1 MILTFIDLDGTIEDS
16 RQDMAAA
23 AATVRKRLELSPR
36 PEAELRALVN
46 RGMDRLYRDC
56 FPELFERAAMLNL
69 DDHMALRE
77 AADNYAREY
86 AARIVDSTRPYAGMP
101 ETLAALAAQGPL
113 VCFTNKPEELSR
125 ILLDRLGLLGRFTR
139 IMGGDSCAET
149 KPSAL
154 PMRIAADDLNFT
166 HERDQAIMIGDTNG
180 DAAAAHAFGAKFI
193 WCRWGYQSEAPE
205 RYDAA
210 AEAPTQLPAILH
222 TLCAP

>member
-1 MILTFIDLDGTIEDS
+1 MIVTFIDLDGTIEDS

-23 AATVRKRLELSPR
+23 AAAVRQRLELHAR

-69 DDHMALRE
+69 DERMALRE

-86 AARIVDSTRPYAGMP
+86 AARIVETTRPYDGMP
-101 ETLAALAAQGPL
+101 EAIAALAAYGPL
-113 VCFTNKPEELSR
+113 ICFTNKPEALSR
-125 ILLDRLGLLGRFTR
+125 LLLDRLGLLAHFTR

-154 PMRIAADDLNFT
+154 PMRIAAEELGFA
-166 HERDQAIMIGDTNG
+166 HGRDCAIMIGDTNG
-180 DAAAAHAFGAKFI
+180 DAAAARDFGAKFI

-210 AEAPTQLPAILH
+210 AEAPAELANLPPR
-222 TLCAP
+222 LCAP